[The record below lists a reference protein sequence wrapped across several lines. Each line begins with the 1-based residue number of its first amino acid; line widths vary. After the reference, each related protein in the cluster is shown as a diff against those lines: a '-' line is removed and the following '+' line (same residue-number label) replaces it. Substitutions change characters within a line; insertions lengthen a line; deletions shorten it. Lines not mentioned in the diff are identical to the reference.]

1 MPDGLSPSFGGGGG
15 RPGYQTADVLNYN
28 VLKEFSREN
37 RKHLTQ
43 AESMMW
49 EQLRANQL
57 GFRFRRQHIIG
68 DYIADFVCLS
78 SRLVIE
84 IDGGYHLDAE
94 VQAHDEERAR
104 YLESHGFTV
113 LRFTNDE
120 IIADTNRV
128 INIIKSYL
136 TNIIQSTQK

>member
-1 MPDGLSPSFGGGGG
+1 
-15 RPGYQTADVLNYN
+15 
-28 VLKEFSREN
+28 
-37 RKHLTQ
+37 
-43 AESMMW
+43 MW

-57 GFRFRRQHIIG
+57 GFCFRRQHIIG

-94 VQAHDEERAR
+94 VRAHDEERAR